1 MKSRTLL
8 WFTTSILLAA
18 LAIPASLAAQGN
30 KPNSRYTVTDLGTL
44 GGTFSQ
50 AFGIN
55 NNGSVVGYAT
65 LNGDTALHAFL
76 WRKGVM
82 TDLGTLGGSDTLPY
96 SQALNVNDRD
106 EVVGFSETSTSDPL
120 GENFCGDSLVCL
132 PFVWRAGVMTP
143 LPTLGG
149 NNGQAVDINNRGQV
163 LGFAEISTPN
173 PACPPQVLHV
183 EPVIWDRGK
192 AEELPTFPGDTD
204 GIAGAIND
212 AGQVTLPT
220 GDCVF
225 SLGPPS
231 GHDSLFRHGTLT
243 DFGTFEGIPIAANDI
258 NNKGQVVG
266 VTSGPPGAETK
277 AVLWQNGM
285 ASGLGILPGDVLSIG
300 SAISDNGKVVGQ
312 SCDANDNCRGFI
324 WQDGVMTDLNTLV
337 PPDSALD
344 FPDPTGINSRG
355 EIVGL
360 GVQKSTGELHAFLLT
375 PSNGDFAGESAS
387 LAAQGRTGERRT
399 VVLPERIRVLRQRRG
414 FGRLLGPA
422 VRPSMN

>member
-65 LNGDTALHAFL
+65 LNGDTALRAFL

-163 LGFAEISTPN
+163 LGFAENSTPN

-183 EPVIWDRGK
+183 E
-192 AEELPTFPGDTD
+192 
-204 GIAGAIND
+204 
-212 AGQVTLPT
+212 
-220 GDCVF
+220 
-225 SLGPPS
+225 
-231 GHDSLFRHGTLT
+231 
-243 DFGTFEGIPIAANDI
+243 
-258 NNKGQVVG
+258 
-266 VTSGPPGAETK
+266 
-277 AVLWQNGM
+277 
-285 ASGLGILPGDVLSIG
+285 
-300 SAISDNGKVVGQ
+300 
-312 SCDANDNCRGFI
+312 
-324 WQDGVMTDLNTLV
+324 
-337 PPDSALD
+337 
-344 FPDPTGINSRG
+344 
-355 EIVGL
+355 
-360 GVQKSTGELHAFLLT
+360 QKSRIAV
-375 PSNGDFAGESAS
+375 AGS
-387 LAAQGRTGERRT
+387 
-399 VVLPERIRVLRQRRG
+399 V
-414 FGRLLGPA
+414 
-422 VRPSMN
+422 